1 LQEGDWLVFTPSGF
15 FDGSH
20 RAWQLVPFRF
30 PSEPLKLY
38 EPEQFFSQFYQPG
51 LLADILREGKSM
63 REILKGRNDP
73 RAGLDISQFRNS
85 KMPEVTIISP
95 KDGTNESKRE
105 AKITIEAKDM
115 GSGIRDLRV
124 FRNQSL
130 VYWKHE
136 DIEPDP
142 KTKTYRI
149 PVPVKLVAGDNEITT
164 YAFNGDDIKSKDA
177 SITVKGADSLKREGK
192 AYIIA
197 IGINR
202 YSNDDYN
209 LNYAVNDAKTV
220 AETVGN
226 SLEGLEIYS
235 EAVPITLL
243 DKDATKRNILI
254 ALDLLS
260 REKKTIPE
268 TSPEVLRNLESAE
281 PEDVVIVYFS
291 GHGMAGRQGE
301 EEMDRY
307 YLIPHDMRYKGEREE
322 LDDTGRRL
330 IMDSSISDQDLEK
343 GFEKIDAGRIML
355 IIDACQSGQAL
366 EAEEKRRGPMNS
378 RGLAQL
384 AYEKGMYIL
393 AAAQSYQAALE
404 IEKLEHGLLTH
415 TLIERG
421 LKEMAADDNPD
432 DGQLM
437 AREWLDYAVQN
448 VPKEMEEAG
457 EKHLKKTGR
466 EIDFGEPTVTGQA
479 PRAYYRR
486 EIGQPWVLR
495 KKR

>member
-1 LQEGDWLVFTPSGF
+1 MQSDHGDWLVFTPDGF
-15 FDGSH
+15 FDGSR

-30 PSEPLKLY
+30 PSEPLSLY

-63 REILKGRNDP
+63 REILKDRNDP

-130 VYWKHE
+130 VFWKHE

-142 KTKTYRI
+142 KTKTYSI
-149 PVPVKLVAGDNEITT
+149 TVPVKLVAGDNEITT
-164 YAFNGDDIKSKDA
+164 YAFNSDDIKSKDA
-177 SITVKGADSLKREGK
+177 SITVKGADSLKREGN

-197 IGINR
+197 VGVNR
-202 YSNDDYN
+202 YSNNDYN
-209 LNYAVNDAKTV
+209 LNYAVNDAKTI
-220 AETVGN
+220 AETVGI
-226 SLEGLEIYS
+226 SLKKLKSYS
-235 EAVPITLL
+235 EVVPITLL

-254 ALDLLS
+254 VLDLLS
-260 REKKTIPE
+260 GERRTIPE
-268 TSPEVLRNLESAE
+268 SAPKELLHLKPAE
-281 PEDVVIVYFS
+281 PEDVVILYFS
-291 GHGMAGRQGE
+291 GHGTADKE
-301 EEMDRY
+301 RY
-307 YLIPHDMRYKGEREE
+307 YLIPHDMGYRGERHEIE
-322 LDDTGRRL
+322 KAGKKK
-330 IMDSSISDQDLEK
+330 IMENSISDLDLEK
-343 GFEKIDAGRIML
+343 GFERVDAERIML

-366 EAEEKRRGPMNS
+366 ESEEKRRGPMNS

-404 IEKLEHGLLTH
+404 IERLEHGLLTY
-415 TLIERG
+415 TLIQEG
-421 LKEMAADDNPD
+421 LKKMAADGNPN
-432 DGQLM
+432 DGQLT
-437 AREWLDYAVQN
+437 AKEWLEYAVQN
-448 VPKEMEEAG
+448 VPREMEEAG

-486 EIGQPWVLR
+486 EIGQPWVVG
-495 KKR
+495 KK